1 MASSS
6 SSRPSGR
13 PSGRPSSSSSDVN
26 TQDLIEQ
33 ASSFIDE
40 KLFGPIWEQSA
51 TPSDHKIIS
60 SITDSSTFQRIDAKL
75 RTTKVFCSIAAPF
88 FFLSCLRSFSSA
100 NPLMGMVYGLLATDC
115 ARMSWNCYIKNYVA
129 LALTKLGA
137 DGDLGKIGA
146 TIMQWASASFGGKNK
161 AENPFTVLQQHVM
174 WDVVMT
180 DCISVRL
187 YKAGREMV
195 KDGRR

>member
-6 SSRPSGR
+6 SSRPSG
-13 PSGRPSSSSSDVN
+13 GRPSRPPSNEVN

-33 ASSFIDE
+33 ASAFLDE
-40 KLFGPIWEQSA
+40 KVFGPIWEQSA
-51 TPSDHKIIS
+51 NPNDQKIIA

-75 RTTKVFCSIAAPF
+75 RTTKVVCSIAAPF

-115 ARMSWNCYIKNYVA
+115 ARMSWNCYIKTYVT

-137 DGDLGKIGA
+137 DGDLTKIGA
-146 TIMQWASASFGGKNK
+146 TVMQWASASLGLGGKNK
-161 AENPFTVLQQHVM
+161 AENPFTILQQRVM

-187 YKAGREMV
+187 YKAGREMI